1 MLNTRVKPQLRKCYQ
16 KSYFM
21 RFVFSVPSSLNYT
34 KCITIFVYNIVDI
47 LLIFCQ
53 FKFNRVGRGVKGEGA
68 PLQTCTNKGGRGQ
81 KKVNFMWMYC
91 LLMYLKNVEIYALKI
106 MVYVLVIIGAHQL
119 QVGMQCFVWLK
130 PT

>member
-1 MLNTRVKPQLRKCYQ
+1 
-16 KSYFM
+16 M

-53 FKFNRVGRGVKGEGA
+53 FKFNRVGGGVKGEGA

-81 KKVNFMWMYC
+81 KKVNFMRMYC
-91 LLMYLKNVEIYALKI
+91 LLMYLKNVEI
-106 MVYVLVIIGAHQL
+106 
-119 QVGMQCFVWLK
+119 
-130 PT
+130 